1 MRTKTAV
8 FSSGCI
14 LLLLAATTLSCA
26 QQRPVSLHSR
36 TLIAQ
41 YYCVN
46 PDEHDDPAG
55 AYFFTPSIGGNGEA
69 VVRYTPGRSR
79 FSFETGVCV
88 WLWNYRAAL
97 DAGHTRTQYY
107 GWAAG
112 RNGASVGLPIR
123 AGLEAARGL
132 SLSAGIVLLK
142 NLSGRSSSRHG
153 ISSALNGEQLEG
165 EAFSVG
171 RSYTSLAFDLTV
183 GIQLSRRFEAV
194 VRGGLDTKAYP
205 AVQMQ
210 HRITRDGAV
219 RTYGFTGAPKLAF
232 AAVGVGFKIW

>member
-1 MRTKTAV
+1 MRTKTTA
-8 FSSGCI
+8 FSISSI
-14 LLLLAATTLSCA
+14 ISLLTTTTPVHA
-26 QQRPVSLHSR
+26 QPRPVSLHSR
-36 TLIAQ
+36 ALIAQ
-41 YYCVN
+41 YYCTN
-46 PDEHDDPAG
+46 PDEHNDPAR
-55 AYFFTPSIGGNGEA
+55 AYFFTPSIGGNGEV

-112 RNGASVGLPIR
+112 RNGASVGIPLR

-132 SLSAGIVLLK
+132 SISAGIVLLQ
-142 NLSGRSSSRHG
+142 NLSGGSSSRYG
-153 ISSALNGEQLEG
+153 ISSVLNGEQLEG
-165 EAFSVG
+165 EAFSLG
-171 RSYTSLAFDLTV
+171 RSYPSLAFDLTA
-183 GIQLSRRFEAV
+183 GIQLSRRFEVV
-194 VRGGLDTKAYP
+194 VRGGLDTEAYP